1 MTKHLFLFA
10 IAPVQSFIEQARK
23 TQDLYAGSFLLSHL
37 CRTAGRKMKTDYRGD
52 IIFPDIENKSIPN
65 RFVAIVDAKG
75 DKLKE
80 IGDDLQQ
87 AVEEEFKRIAN
98 SIITKLETSKANGF
112 DEQISSY
119 FTINWLFLPFNE
131 KDYKR
136 CYSEIESFM
145 GAMKTVRAFQ
155 QLPDSEKGRKC
166 SICGERNVKFY
177 RMTEKEKKDADVK
190 NRKLF
195 SSNVHVVGNKNYE
208 PITLRYLRAGEGT
221 CAVCFTKRLLDKA
234 SVNDYEASFPSTANI
249 ALFEAFNQLKE
260 KRSDLIRLINSDDYE
275 PQDIFAIKKN
285 STIEDD
291 TKKDATQKL
300 YDALKENNIDYS
312 SYYAVMLFDGDSMGE
327 WLSGD
332 RIKEGRLKEFHEAL
346 TGKLGDFANKV
357 RNNIKEPKGVTVYA
371 GGEDFLGFF
380 NLNHLLEDIKT
391 LRNEFDAL
399 VNMPLKEKGF
409 FQNESSNMTFSAGV
423 VIAHIK
429 TPLSEVLHWARKM
442 EHEAKEMDD
451 NKDAFAIAVLKH
463 SGEIEKTV
471 FKWRLDD
478 RYITE
483 TVSQIVSEINKD
495 RLSNTFIK
503 RLNQEMLR
511 LMGKDSQFA
520 ENQMIETEMKR
531 LSIRSCIKAKDES
544 KEDFEKRKE
553 RIAEELRL
561 SEILMKSKSMNN
573 FLSFLNIADFIAR
586 QVKGGANEN

>member
-1 MTKHLFLFA
+1 
-10 IAPVQSFIEQARK
+10 
-23 TQDLYAGSFLLSHL
+23 
-37 CRTAGRKMKTDYRGD
+37 
-52 IIFPDIENKSIPN
+52 
-65 RFVAIVDAKG
+65 
-75 DKLKE
+75 
-80 IGDDLQQ
+80 
-87 AVEEEFKRIAN
+87 
-98 SIITKLETSKANGF
+98 
-112 DEQISSY
+112 
-119 FTINWLFLPFNE
+119 
-131 KDYKR
+131 
-136 CYSEIESFM
+136 
-145 GAMKTVRAFQ
+145 
-155 QLPDSEKGRKC
+155 
-166 SICGERNVKFY
+166 
-177 RMTEKEKKDADVK
+177 
-190 NRKLF
+190 
-195 SSNVHVVGNKNYE
+195 
-208 PITLRYLRAGEGT
+208 
-221 CAVCFTKRLLDKA
+221 
-234 SVNDYEASFPSTANI
+234 
-249 ALFEAFNQLKE
+249 
-260 KRSDLIRLINSDDYE
+260 
-275 PQDIFAIKKN
+275 
-285 STIEDD
+285 
-291 TKKDATQKL
+291 
-300 YDALKENNIDYS
+300 
-312 SYYAVMLFDGDSMGE
+312 
-327 WLSGD
+327 
-332 RIKEGRLKEFHEAL
+332 
-346 TGKLGDFANKV
+346 
-357 RNNIKEPKGVTVYA
+357 
-371 GGEDFLGFF
+371 
-380 NLNHLLEDIKT
+380 
-391 LRNEFDAL
+391 
-399 VNMPLKEKGF
+399 MPLKKEGF

-511 LMGKDSQFA
+511 LMGKGSQFA